1 MATGGEYDSMQN
13 VGYPEP
19 HHQWDAVSGLGLAA
33 ALLFAT
39 CLFIPSVS
47 VTLTRNQNVVPR
59 ELRMSDHSSL
69 FVGGSCTSPAPYQFP
84 RSKRIIIIIIIRTHK
99 STVIV

>member
-13 VGYPEP
+13 VGNPEP
-19 HHQWDAVSGLGLAA
+19 HHQWDAVSGLRLAA
-33 ALLFAT
+33 IRLFAA

-59 ELRMSDHSSL
+59 ELLVSDHSSL
-69 FVGGSCTSPAPYQFP
+69 FVGGSVSLLHLTYF
-84 RSKRIIIIIIIRTHK
+84 REVRE
-99 STVIV
+99 